1 MKVSKEQINEEI
13 FHLID
18 RKAQYNVMTVLS
30 KLTYRFNTI
39 QIKISVIY
47 FVDINK
53 LKFIQ

>member
-18 RKAQYNVMTVLS
+18 RKAQYYVMTVLS

-39 QIKISVIY
+39 QIKISVSY

-53 LKFIQ
+53 LKFI